1 MKSFT
6 TNPTI
11 NKSLRLS
18 VFDGSAFNAM
28 LGLTQDFTSP
38 FALALKASTA
48 QIGLLSSLPNLALAL
63 SQLGSPWISERLRS
77 RKSLLVPLVIAQAM
91 VWLPIFIMP
100 QLFNNSAVWWLIALF
115 TVGSVFGALG
125 NPAWGS
131 MMADLVPAGMRGR
144 YFGFRNRI
152 GGVTLLSCFF
162 IGGLILQL
170 SSKQAMLGFG
180 LLFGSAVIFRL
191 ASAYFLSKMY
201 EPPMRRCPDAWHP
214 IHELKT
220 LPSTKVGRFSLF
232 VGAMMLAT
240 YVASPF
246 FAVYMLKELGF
257 GYGAFVIVTASAS
270 VANFLFMGFWGR
282 RADKSGHLK
291 VVRLT
296 ALMIPFVPIVWLIS
310 HSITYLII
318 FQVFSGFAW
327 SGFNLASTNLLYESA
342 APERRTRAIAV
353 YNALSGTAMCVG
365 ALIGGFI
372 ATRLPEIAGQSFL
385 TLFLLSGILRAAVVV
400 FLLPCAD
407 KPALVASSLSPLP
420 VAAGANAPQSGGKF
434 LRIFK
439 ALQSRFIN

>member
-6 TNPTI
+6 TNLTV

-18 VFDGSAFNAM
+18 VFDGAAFNAM
-28 LGLTQDFTSP
+28 MGLTQEFMSP

-63 SQLGSPWISERLRS
+63 SQLGSPWISERLHS
-77 RKSLLVPLVIAQAM
+77 RKSLLVPFVSLQAI

-100 QLFNNSAVWWLIALF
+100 QLFDTSAVWWLIGLF
-115 TVGSVFGALG
+115 TAGSVFGALG

-144 YFGFRNRI
+144 YFGFRNKI
-152 GGVTLLSCFF
+152 GGATLLSSFF

-170 SSKQAMLGFG
+170 SSKQVMLGFG
-180 LLFGSAVIFRL
+180 LLFGSAVVFRL

-201 EPPMRRCPDAWHP
+201 EPPMRRCPDPWHP
-214 IHELKT
+214 LQELKI
-220 LPSTKVGRFSLF
+220 LPRTKVGRLSLF

-246 FAVYMLKELGF
+246 FSVYILKELGF
-257 GYGAFVIVTASAS
+257 GYGAFVVVTASAS

-296 ALMIPFVPIVWLIS
+296 ALMIPFVPAIWLVS
-310 HSITYLII
+310 HHVAYLIVI
-318 FQVFSGFAW
+318 QVFSGFAW
-327 SGFNLASTNLLYESA
+327 SGFNLASTNLLYEA
-342 APERRTRAIAV
+342 AEPERRTRAIAV
-353 YNALSGTAMCVG
+353 YNALSGTAMCFG
-365 ALIGGFI
+365 ALIGGLI

-385 TLFLLSGILRAAVVV
+385 TLFLLSGILRGAVVL
-400 FLLPCAD
+400 FLLPRTD
-407 KPALVASSLSPLP
+407 TSPIDPSVPTSPVALGPKSLSP
-420 VAAGANAPQSGGKF
+420 GKF
-434 LRIFK
+434 ALRFFR
-439 ALQSRFIN
+439 ALHSRFID

>member
-6 TNPTI
+6 TNPTV
-11 NKSLRLS
+11 NKSLKLS
-18 VFDGSAFNAM
+18 VFDGAAFNAM
-28 LGLTQDFTSP
+28 MGLTQDFMSP

-77 RKSLLVPLVIAQAM
+77 RKSLLVPFVSLQAI

-100 QLFNNSAVWWLIALF
+100 QLFDTTAVWWLIGLF
-115 TVGSVFGALG
+115 TAGSVFGALG

-144 YFGFRNRI
+144 YFGFRNKI
-152 GGVTLLSCFF
+152 GGATLLSCFF

-170 SSKQAMLGFG
+170 SSKQVMLGFG
-180 LLFGSAVIFRL
+180 LLFGSAVVFRL

-214 IHELKT
+214 IQELKN
-220 LPSTKVGRFSLF
+220 LPGTKVGRLSLF

-246 FAVYMLKELGF
+246 FAVYMLKQLGF
-257 GYGAFVIVTASAS
+257 GYGAFVVVTASAS

-296 ALMIPFVPIVWLIS
+296 ALMIPFVPAIWLIS
-310 HSITYLII
+310 HSVAYLIVI
-318 FQVFSGFAW
+318 QVFSGFAW
-327 SGFNLASTNLLYESA
+327 SGFNLSSTNLLYESA

-353 YNALSGTAMCVG
+353 YNALSGTAMCFG
-365 ALIGGFI
+365 ALIGGLI

-385 TLFLLSGILRAAVVV
+385 TLFLLSGILRGAVVL
-400 FLLPCAD
+400 FLLPRAEASPVE
-407 KPALVASSLSPLP
+407 PATPPSP
-420 VAAGANAPQSGGKF
+420 VAVDPKTPSPGKF
-434 LRIFK
+434 ALRVFR
-439 ALQSRFIN
+439 AFQSRFSE